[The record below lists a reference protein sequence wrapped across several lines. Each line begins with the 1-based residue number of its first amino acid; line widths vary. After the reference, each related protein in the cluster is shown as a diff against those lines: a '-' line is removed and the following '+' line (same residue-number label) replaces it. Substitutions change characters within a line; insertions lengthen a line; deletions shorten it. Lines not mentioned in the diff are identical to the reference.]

1 MSSSKQKVLRLAD
14 HDSRPKKVPKAVLNR
29 LNRLLANAQAQQA
42 LAQQSANQL
51 SEACG
56 IALES
61 FDYDPAEW
69 SVNPQSGAIEP
80 ITPTKPTEPAK
91 EEPKETTDA

>member
-1 MSSSKQKVLRLAD
+1 MSSSKQKIVRMAD

-80 ITPTKPTEPAK
+80 ITKAAPTEP
-91 EEPKETTDA
+91 PKPADETSADG